1 MKKKTVYIILQVLVL
16 LLFAGAIAFR
26 VTHRISPYYNDAW
39 IKGRTYEEIVAR
51 YGQTMKEKR
60 ISGTEHHAAYKRI
73 NRADDRYMYYC
84 IEFDENDR
92 AVKVYMNGEPW

>member
-39 IKGRTYEEIVAR
+39 IKGRTYE
-51 YGQTMKEKR
+51 
-60 ISGTEHHAAYKRI
+60 
-73 NRADDRYMYYC
+73 
-84 IEFDENDR
+84 
-92 AVKVYMNGEPW
+92 